1 MKSFLLVAQLASEL
15 AAKYLSTVGDPPL
28 DFTQVE
34 TENIDYM
41 YTTVKSVK
49 PPTGRNLLSCSSW
62 SNISLD
68 LTSFANANKN
78 YYASQVTRTFTATDN
93 TGG

>member
-41 YTTVKSVK
+41 YTTV
-49 PPTGRNLLSCSSW
+49 
-62 SNISLD
+62 
-68 LTSFANANKN
+68 
-78 YYASQVTRTFTATDN
+78 
-93 TGG
+93 